1 MIVEI
6 IRSVVVTGIAAAIL
20 VAAIEYAWHR
30 VEGEPEPC
38 LRKHRDE
45 L

>member
-1 MIVEI
+1 MIVEFL
-6 IRSVVVTGIAAAIL
+6 RSVVVTGIAAAIL
-20 VAAIEYAWHR
+20 VAIIEIAWHR

-38 LRKHRDE
+38 VRKHRDE